1 MLGGVEATSSSTVRS
16 SPIHTHELLPAG
28 LPTSQRPTAPEVQ
41 HASSEPLGSPKV
53 PRDHPTRGLW
63 VVMGEL
69 TPAQAHRPFL
79 LLAHLYPS
87 GLSMTMDEQMN
98 AICPSLE
105 VKTWQ
110 SLKEDHT
117 PHFSLHHPSSN
128 RTEQKNHTSLS
139 LVALL
144 LSSLPPSSFCPRYWR
159 LAKSLH
165 CRKAGVP
172 SSWPHTLPRM
182 HPGRSGSPAPLDPV
196 GFGTT

>member
-1 MLGGVEATSSSTVRS
+1 MLGGVEAFLVDCEVLLP
-16 SPIHTHELLPAG
+16 PIHTHELLPAG
-28 LPTSQRPTAPEVQ
+28 LPTSQRPTDPGEVQ
-41 HASSEPLGSPKV
+41 HASSEPLGSPKA

-117 PHFSLHHPSSN
+117 PHLSLHHHSSN
-128 RTEQKNHTSLS
+128 RTQQKTTPHCPFSLFS
-139 LVALL
+139 
-144 LSSLPPSSFCPRYWR
+144 
-159 LAKSLH
+159 
-165 CRKAGVP
+165 
-172 SSWPHTLPRM
+172 
-182 HPGRSGSPAPLDPV
+182 SPACLLFLLPSVLATGKKPSLQEGRRPL
-196 GFGTT
+196 